1 MIPWDCMGRDID
13 IFEVRREIDQV
24 EDEAVALFSGG

>member
-1 MIPWDCMGRDID
+1 MGRDID